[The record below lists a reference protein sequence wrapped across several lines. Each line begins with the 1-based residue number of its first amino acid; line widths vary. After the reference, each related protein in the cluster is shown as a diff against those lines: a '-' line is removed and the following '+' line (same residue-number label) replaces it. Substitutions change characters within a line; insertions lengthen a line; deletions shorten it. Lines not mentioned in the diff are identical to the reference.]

1 MTAIRYAANH
11 DSQTFVSTMSS
22 SLFIVALVGVF
33 VKIVVTVGGSTISPE
48 YIQNNTMAK
57 VESVKVVDSKIITA
71 DKNYLTN

>member
-1 MTAIRYAANH
+1 
-11 DSQTFVSTMSS
+11 MSS

-57 VESVKVVDSKIITA
+57 VESVKIVDSKIITA